1 MKTERISLFIG
12 IFISGLLTW
21 LSFSYFNYKQTSSLE
36 RSNHGYLETLEVL
49 DFRFNDLKYK
59 FKQPKES
66 EAPVALIAIDDDSLR
81 EIGRWPWS
89 RQQISEM
96 TENLLKH
103 GVQSIGYDVIFSEPE
118 KSDPA
123 ADERFS
129 QVIEKNSDRIILGT
143 FSENKTYFK
152 PYQDLCVAEAFL
164 KTGGDQIVKINPG
177 FSIDEPII
185 SPVEEINWTSLF
197 DVLFANIQAK
207 EKEDALFYLGKKSDT
222 ELTPFQN
229 NFVSARLSQSLFEY
243 CKTWLTKD
251 DVFLAPENVAAVEPL
266 YLELGKTSE
275 QLKNLSFS
283 QLIQA
288 IQSSVK
294 PHPIPQYGEWTSNTS
309 TLQNPA
315 TYTASFIAELDSDGY
330 VRRYPLFFRSG
341 NKLGSS
347 FIPSLALQSYLLSG
361 SYRAELKMSSKDG
374 KARTLDTFNIFDT
387 AQEPERKIATL
398 PVDQFG
404 QLLINYYGRQ
414 MSFPYVSAKELF
426 NDRPTVRVQRNVMSA
441 EGKQLQI
448 VEKEYPKE
456 EFFKGRSVLVGA
468 TAIGL
473 YDLRNTPVEANFPG
487 PELHLTMLANLIDG
501 DLLKEWAHEEKVMPW
516 VVLLVGLLLSI
527 AWAWLGPIPSVMA
540 FVVTIAVVMSAD
552 IWFFLNKQ
560 MLIHSFF
567 LYLNLFFTFF
577 TVQIFKYFTEE
588 KKKREL
594 KSTFS
599 KYVSPAVVD
608 ELLKDA
614 DNLKLG
620 GRRERMT
627 AFFSDVRGFTTISEK
642 LAPEELSRVLNLY
655 LTPMTDIVF
664 ENHGTL
670 DKYMGDAI
678 MAFFGAPVKDK
689 EHAKHACRCALKSIE
704 KLFELQKAFAEKG
717 LPMIDIGIGINTGDM
732 SVGNMGSNI
741 VQNYTIM
748 GDAVNLASRL
758 EGINKEY
765 GTRIVISEFT
775 YQEVKDTFTAREID
789 RVRVKGK
796 LEPVRIY
803 ELMCEGELPSTRATQ
818 VQLFNEGFNLYHERK
833 FVEALEKFKQAHEND
848 PADPVSELYIE
859 RCQDYLSE
867 PPPEQWD
874 GVYVMKTK

>member
-1 MKTERISLFIG
+1 MKTERISLLIG
-12 IFISGLLTW
+12 IIISGLLTT
-21 LSFSYFNYKQTSSLE
+21 LSLLYFSYKNTSVLE
-36 RSNHGYLETLEVL
+36 RVNHGYLEGLEVL

-59 FKQPKES
+59 FKNPKES
-66 EAPVALIAIDDDSLR
+66 QAPVALIAIDDDSLR

-89 RQQISEM
+89 RQQMAEM
-96 TENLLKH
+96 VENLLKY
-103 GVQSIGYDVIFSEPE
+103 GTQSIGYDVIFSEPE
-118 KSDPA
+118 KSDPT

-129 QVIEKNSDRIILGT
+129 QVIEKSSDRIIMGT
-143 FSENKTYFK
+143 FSENKTIFQ

-177 FSIDEPII
+177 FSIDEPTM
-185 SPVEEINWTSLF
+185 SSVEEINWTPLF
-197 DVLFANIQAK
+197 DALFTNIQAK
-207 EKEDALFYLGKKSDT
+207 EKEEALFYLGKKTET
-222 ELTPFQN
+222 ELTPYQQN
-229 NFVSARLSQSLFEY
+229 YVAARLSQSLFEY
-243 CKTWLTKD
+243 CKTWLTD
-251 DVFLAPENVAAVEPL
+251 SDIFLAAENISAVESL
-266 YLELGKTSE
+266 YLDIGKTSE
-275 QLKNLSFS
+275 QLKNQTFK
-283 QLIQA
+283 QLVQTIK
-288 IQSSVK
+288 SSVK
-294 PHPIPQYGEWTSNTS
+294 PYPTPQYGEWTSNTT
-309 TLQNPA
+309 TLQTPA

-347 FIPSLALQSYLLSG
+347 FIPSLALQSFLLSG
-361 SYRAELKMSSKDG
+361 TYRAEVKFNSAKGQERKLEE
-374 KARTLDTFNIFDT
+374 FNIFDT
-387 AQEPERKIATL
+387 SQEPEKKITSL
-398 PVDQFG
+398 PVDKFG

-414 MSFPYVSAKELF
+414 MSLPYVSAKELF
-426 NDRPTVRVQRNVMSA
+426 NDRPTVRVQRNVMDA
-441 EGKQLQI
+441 YGKQLQI
-448 VEKEYPKE
+448 IEKEYPKE

-473 YDLRNTPVEANFPG
+473 YDLRNTPVEANYPG

-501 DLLKEWAHEEKVMPW
+501 DILKEWEAEEKVMPW
-516 VVLLVGLLLSI
+516 FVLAIGILVSI

-540 FVVTIAVVMSAD
+540 FTLVLALVASVD

-560 MLIHSFF
+560 ILVHSFF
-567 LYLNLFFTFF
+567 LYLTLFFTFF
-577 TVQIFKYFTEE
+577 SIQIFKYFTEE

-642 LAPEELSRVLNLY
+642 LSPEELSRVLNLY

-689 EHAKHACRCALKSIE
+689 EHAKHACHCALKSIE
-704 KLFELQKAFAEKG
+704 KLFELQKAFEDQG
-717 LPMIDIGIGINTGDM
+717 LPIIDIGIGINTGDM

-775 YQEVKDTFTAREID
+775 YKEVNDSFTAREID

-803 ELMCEGELPSTRATQ
+803 ELLCEGELPSDRAAQ
-818 VQLFNEGFNLYHERK
+818 VGLFNEGFDLYHERK
-833 FVEALEKFKQAHEND
+833 FADALEKFKQAHERGT
-848 PADPVSELYIE
+848 ADPVSELYIE
-859 RCQDYLSE
+859 RCQDYLNE
-867 PPPEQWD
+867 PPPAQWD